1 MSELVPNLAEK
12 KPLRVAIC
20 SSARAEQLRKMAIQ
34 ANYVVVRM
42 EEADVL
48 LCDGIPPTTN
58 KPAVVLGG
66 NWHKSLG
73 ALAMN
78 ASDEQIAAALQ
89 AVFVGLRVVGAT
101 SDEEWNFGKAFEE
114 LSEQAPTLLL
124 TPRELQVL
132 AAIGDGLSNKAI
144 ARRLSISQHTV
155 KFHIESLFRKLDVRT
170 RAEAVARAIELGAD
184 LVNV

>member
-1 MSELVPNLAEK
+1 
-12 KPLRVAIC
+12 
-20 SSARAEQLRKMAIQ
+20 
-34 ANYVVVRM
+34 
-42 EEADVL
+42 
-48 LCDGIPPTTN
+48 
-58 KPAVVLGG
+58 
-66 NWHKSLG
+66 
-73 ALAMN
+73 MN

-89 AVFVGLRVVGAT
+89 AVFVGLRVVSAT
-101 SDEEWNFGKAFEE
+101 SEEEWNFGKAFEE